1 MIIIKRRNND
11 KNKLRKGNSI
21 TNIILMLL
29 VIIIFSIYVSTGNEK
44 IENIS
49 FSQLQELLKNDEVA
63 KLTIEEDSSFI
74 DVTLTNGTY
83 LKADN
88 PKTENSIDKLYEFGV
103 SIDRVQS
110 SRDIIGS
117 FGTIILISVGIGLV
131 FAVITS
137 VKKGSGGKG
146 IFNEGINTE
155 VKKPDVT
162 FTDVAGNEESKES
175 MQELVYYLQNPDKYK
190 KYGIK
195 APKGA
200 MLYGPPGTGKTLLAK
215 AVAGEANANF
225 LAVTG
230 SDFVDKF
237 VGNGASRVR
246 HLFSEARKLQPCIVF
261 IDEIDA
267 VGLKRNAG
275 IGNDERNQTL
285 NALLAEMDGF
295 SDDECIIVI
304 GATNRLDSLDD
315 ALLRSGRFDTKIYIG
330 LPDLNARKEIFKV
343 HSANKPV
350 SESVDF
356 NSIAKMTTYFSGAD
370 IENVMNKAGFYA
382 AKEEK
387 EFIDS
392 NHIDKAINHLIAGD
406 AKKDRSG
413 ISKETKKLTAYH
425 EAGHAIIAKL
435 LAKVSVPRITII
447 PTTHGAGGY
456 TLIDSGES
464 SYKSKQNILDEIA
477 IALGGRAAEEIIFGA
492 ENVTTGASADIK
504 RVTDLSINMITTYG
518 MSNEFGMIALN
529 ENSGANKE
537 ILEEAKKI
545 VDSIYE
551 KTLKCLR
558 DNYEVFDAL
567 ALRLLDKETVLELEF
582 DNIVKGSEQL
592 NLFKKIEE

>member
-29 VIIIFSIYVSTGNEK
+29 VIVIFSIYVSTGKEEIK
-44 IENIS
+44 NIS

-63 KLTIEEDSSFI
+63 KLTIEEDNNFI
-74 DVTLTNGTY
+74 DVTLTNGGS

-88 PKTENSIDKLYEFGV
+88 PKTESSIDKLYEFEV
-103 SIDRVQS
+103 SIERVES
-110 SRDIIGS
+110 SRDMIGS
-117 FGTIILISVGIGLV
+117 FGIIILASVGIGLV
-131 FAVITS
+131 LAVLTS
-137 VKKGSGGKG
+137 VKKGAGGKG
-146 IFNEGINTE
+146 LFNEGINTD
-155 VKKPDVT
+155 VKKPNVK

-267 VGLKRNAG
+267 VGLKRNSG
-275 IGNDERNQTL
+275 VSNDERNQTL

-350 SESVDF
+350 SKDIDF

-392 NHIDKAINHLIAGD
+392 NDIDKAINHLIAGD

-413 ISKETKKLTAYH
+413 ISKETKRLTAYH

-464 SYKSKQNILDEIA
+464 AYKSKQDILNEIA

-492 ENVTTGASADIK
+492 DNVTTGASADIK
-504 RVTDLSINMITTYG
+504 RVTDLSIKMITTYG
-518 MSNEFGMIALN
+518 MSNEFGMLALN

-537 ILEEAKKI
+537 ILHEAKKI

-551 KTLKCLR
+551 KTLNCLR
-558 DNYEVFDAL
+558 DNYEIFESL
-567 ALRLLDKETVLELEF
+567 ALKLLDKETILELEF
-582 DNIVKGSEQL
+582 DSIIKGSEQL

>member
-1 MIIIKRRNND
+1 MIIIKKKKSTN
-11 KNKLRKGNSI
+11 NKLRKGDVI
-21 TNIILMLL
+21 TNIVLMLL
-29 VIIIFSIYVSTGNEK
+29 VIAIFSVYVSTGTEK
-44 IENIS
+44 TKNIS
-49 FSQLQELLKNDEVA
+49 FSELQKLLKNDEVTGL
-63 KLTIEEDSSFI
+63 KINEDSDFI
-74 DVTLTNGTY
+74 DVTLSDGTL

-88 PKTENSIDKLYEFGV
+88 PKTESSLDKLYEFNV
-103 SIDRVQS
+103 TIDRIES
-110 SRDIIGS
+110 SGSILMVLFIIA
-117 FGTIILISVGIGLV
+117 FLYMIITLLTGA
-131 FAVITS
+131 FNS
-137 VKKGSGGKG
+137 VKKGSIGKSM
-146 IFNEGINTE
+146 FNEGINTD
-155 VKKPDVT
+155 VKKPNVK
-162 FTDVAGNEESKES
+162 FENVAGNEEAKES

-215 AVAGEANANF
+215 AIAGEANANF

-267 VGLKRNAG
+267 VGLKRNSG
-275 IGNDERNQTL
+275 VSNDERNQTL

-330 LPDLNARKEIFKV
+330 LPDLKAREEIFKV
-343 HSANKPV
+343 HSTHKPV
-350 SESVDF
+350 STNVDF
-356 NSIAKMTTYFSGAD
+356 GSIAKMTTYFSGAD

-392 NHIDKAINHLIAGD
+392 KDIDKAINHLIAGD

-413 ISKETKKLTAYH
+413 ISEETKKLTAYH
-425 EAGHAIIAKL
+425 EAGHAVIAKL
-435 LAKVSVPRITII
+435 LAKINVPRITII

-492 ENVTTGASADIK
+492 ENVTTGASSDIK
-504 RVTDLSINMITTYG
+504 RVTDLAVNMITTYG
-518 MSNEFGMIALN
+518 MGNKFGMLALN
-529 ENSGANKE
+529 ENSNTKKE
-537 ILEEAKKI
+537 VFDEAKEI
-545 VDSIYE
+545 VDSIYK
-551 KTLKCLR
+551 KTLLCLQ
-558 DNYEVFDAL
+558 DNYDVFDSL
-567 ALRLLDKETVLELEF
+567 ALRLLEKETVFEPEF
-582 DNIVKGSEQL
+582 ENIIKGSEQL
-592 NLFKKIEE
+592 DLFKNIEE

>member
-29 VIIIFSIYVSTGNEK
+29 VIVIFSIYVSTGKEEIK
-44 IENIS
+44 NIS
-49 FSQLQELLKNDEVA
+49 FSQLQELLKNNEVA
-63 KLTIEEDSSFI
+63 KLTIEEDSNFI
-74 DVTLTNGTY
+74 DVTLTNGGS

-88 PKTENSIDKLYEFGV
+88 PKTESSIDKLYEFEV
-103 SIDRVQS
+103 SIERVES
-110 SRDIIGS
+110 SRDMIGS
-117 FGTIILISVGIGLV
+117 FGIIILASVGIGLV
-131 FAVITS
+131 LAVLTS
-137 VKKGSGGKG
+137 VKKGAGGKG
-146 IFNEGINTE
+146 LFNEGINTD
-155 VKKPDVT
+155 VKKPNVK

-267 VGLKRNAG
+267 VGLKRNSG
-275 IGNDERNQTL
+275 VSNDERNQTL

-350 SESVDF
+350 SKDIDF

-392 NHIDKAINHLIAGD
+392 NDIDKAINHLIAGD

-413 ISKETKKLTAYH
+413 ISKETKRLTAYH

-464 SYKSKQNILDEIA
+464 AYKSKQDILNEIA

-492 ENVTTGASADIK
+492 DNVTTGASADIK
-504 RVTDLSINMITTYG
+504 RVTDLSIKMITTYG
-518 MSNEFGMIALN
+518 MSNEFGMLALN

-537 ILEEAKKI
+537 ILHEAKKI

-551 KTLKCLR
+551 KTLNCLR
-558 DNYEVFDAL
+558 DNYEIFESL
-567 ALRLLDKETVLELEF
+567 ALKLLDKETILELEF
-582 DNIVKGSEQL
+582 DSIIKGSEQL